1 MGTALPLAEWRSGA
15 SENRTGAR
23 SQGEPVTQR
32 QWHDDVLLGTMEETE
47 RELRIHEVC
56 VKEVLDAEGTKLR
69 CGCAACVEARRK
81 PL

>member
-1 MGTALPLAEWRSGA
+1 M
-15 SENRTGAR
+15 
-23 SQGEPVTQR
+23 TQR